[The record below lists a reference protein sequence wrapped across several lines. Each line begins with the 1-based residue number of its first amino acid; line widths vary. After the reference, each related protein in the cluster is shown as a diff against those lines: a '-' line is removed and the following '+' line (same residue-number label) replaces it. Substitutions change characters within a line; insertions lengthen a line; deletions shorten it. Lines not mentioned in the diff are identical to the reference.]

1 MHGSLA
7 EKALWHRTIN
17 HSRTPN
23 LKRITAHVI
32 HQSTYIFS
40 DFYER
45 TQQGIKLANWY
56 LLYVQLQ
63 TGIRY
68 VRTLYG
74 VGKRARVFMQTV
86 TILFASTQVIFNSIF
101 IRDYGDIF
109 NLFQV
114 ESRHM
119 RRAINSVC
127 SSVNSSV
134 IHTDTLCKIQAF
146 PWLRS
151 ACERDSTEMWYSNQ

>member
-1 MHGSLA
+1 MQIMNGSLA
-7 EKALWHRTIN
+7 EKAFWHRTIN

-32 HQSTYIFS
+32 HQSTCIVS
-40 DFYER
+40 DFYQR
-45 TQQGIKLANWY
+45 TRQQGIKLANWY

-63 TGIRY
+63 TDIRY

-127 SSVNSSV
+127 SQWIPAWS
-134 IHTDTLCKIQAF
+134 IETLCKIQT
-146 PWLRS
+146 WQRS
-151 ACERDSTEMWYSNQ
+151 AV